1 MPTEFSRRVIA
12 LIRQVPPGCVASY
25 GQIASL
31 AGSPRGAR
39 QVVRLLHSASDKHG
53 LPWHRV
59 VNAQGRIPE
68 RAGGGHV
75 RQAELLAAE
84 GVEVSPGYRIDLR
97 RYGWDFP
104 ERVD

>member
-1 MPTEFSRRVIA
+1 MPTDFSRSALA
-12 LIRQVPPGCVASY
+12 LIGQIPPGCVASY
-25 GQIASL
+25 GQIAAL

-59 VNAQGRIPE
+59 INAQGRIPA
-68 RAGGGHV
+68 RPGGGHV
-75 RQAELLAAE
+75 RQAELLQVE
-84 GVEVSPGYRIDLR
+84 GVEVGPGYRVDLR

-104 ERVD
+104 ERVE